1 MMVAHTRDLDPKAMG
16 PHWSRRF
23 QDSMRNLI
31 KARETE
37 PASRFIDIRYRDLVK
52 DPIAQAL
59 HAMRLMGLTPTAAD
73 EAAMAAW
80 LARNGR
86 ETRPPHTYAAED
98 FGLSEA
104 QMDRD
109 FAFYTDAYLR

>member
-1 MMVAHTRDLDPKAMG
+1 MTVAHTVGLDPKAIG
-16 PHWSRRF
+16 AHWNRRF
-23 QDSMRNLI
+23 QDSMRNLLQ
-31 KARETE
+31 ARETE
-37 PASRFIDIRYRDLVK
+37 PASRFIDIRYRDLVR

-59 HAMRLMGLTPTAAD
+59 NAMRLMGLTPTDAD
-73 EAAMAAW
+73 RAAMDAW

-86 ETRPPHTYAAED
+86 ETRPPHNYAAED
-98 FGLSEA
+98 FGLSTA